1 MRITNESKLIS
12 TCKLLYN
19 CYFRV
24 MKNVYLNNKYKG
36 HIKPIISNY
45 MWFKLSRS
53 GEVYTFRM
61 LESDK
66 YWMFM
71 FNGTNG
77 IGEVAGNN
85 RIG

>member
-1 MRITNESKLIS
+1 MRTTNESNLIL

-19 CYFRV
+19 YYFRV

-53 GEVYTFRM
+53 SEVYTFRM

-71 FNGTNG
+71 YNGTNG